1 MKRLKQT
8 LALLFLMGAMLALCP
23 VASAEEAP
31 AYGDLTGDGA
41 ISAADAAVLLRGV
54 TARQL
59 SEDTRPDLDFTKNG
73 TIDETDARAALFYA
87 CGGIEDIIAFGERV
101 SNGLCSER
109 LFDRFS
115 YTGIRDDG
123 SGNYKSEN
131 VSVSIFRGRFQT
143 SNYSL
148 AEVFIQDVSSFTTAF
163 GGEKYGGGT
172 GTVKKMFDTVP
183 YAVVALNGDFYSL
196 HDYGPLI
203 RNGEVY
209 RDRINKNWD
218 IALLMTNG
226 ELATYDYRTL
236 TKEIFSGMQV
246 YQSWVFGPALL
257 DAQGHAKEKFRS
269 ALQEANPRSVLG
281 YYEPGHYAFLAVD
294 GRTKKSKGLTM
305 QELSQLCEELGF
317 ARAYNLDG
325 GQSSVLLAKNGPI
338 NNPVRNGRPISD
350 IIVIRDPQLG

>member
-1 MKRLKQT
+1 MKKLKLT
-8 LALLFLMGAMLALCP
+8 LSILVLMGAMLALCP

-31 AYGDLTGDGA
+31 ALGDLTGDGA

-54 TARQL
+54 AAKQL

-87 CGGIEDIIAFGERV
+87 CGGIEDMVSFGERV
-101 SNGLCSER
+101 SSGLCPDR
-109 LFDRFS
+109 QFDQFS
-115 YTGIRDDG
+115 YTGIQDDG
-123 SGNYKSEN
+123 NGNYKSEN
-131 VSVSIFRGRFQT
+131 VAVSVSRGRFQT
-143 SNYSL
+143 SNYSV
-148 AEVFIQDVSSFTTAF
+148 AEVYIQELSCLTTAF
-163 GGEKYGGGT
+163 GGEKYDGGT
-172 GTVKKMFDTVP
+172 NTVSKMFESVP
-183 YAVVALNGDFYSL
+183 DAVVALNGDFYSL
-196 HDYGPLI
+196 HDYGPLV
-203 RNGEVY
+203 RNGVIY
-209 RDRINKNWD
+209 RDRINKYWD
-218 IALLMTNG
+218 ISLLLTNG

-236 TKEIFSGMQV
+236 TKEIFSDMRV

-257 DAQGHAKEKFRS
+257 DADGHAKEKFRS

-325 GQSSVLLAKNGPI
+325 GQSSVLLSKNGPI

-350 IIVIRDPQLG
+350 IIAIRDPRLG